1 MDASVYQDL
10 LAVTEEIE
18 ALLALEGYDE
28 RLTSLLAK
36 RQIVFSRLAEA
47 DLAPEYEVL
56 IRRIRVTEDKCMALA
71 KEKLHK
77 IQGDLLAMDKGKRA
91 MAAYGKH
98 G

>member
-1 MDASVYQDL
+1 MAESLYRDL
-10 LAVTEEIE
+10 LKITEEIE

-36 RQIVFSRLAEA
+36 RQAVFSRLVEG

-56 IRRIRVTEDKCMALA
+56 IRRIRGTEDKCMALA
-71 KEKLHK
+71 QEKLDK

-91 MAAYGKH
+91 MVAYGKH